1 MIKWVRTCVIVK
13 VFVFALLATQLIACG
28 SGGSG
33 DSGTSGSAIAEA
45 DNVAVEADN
54 VAVND
59 VASDVVIGG
68 SVGDGPVTGAEIAIY
83 SNDGKLLG
91 KMISDNTAS
100 FNSTIK
106 VKGNEYPLLLKVY
119 GGIDLV
125 TGRAPDFQMV
135 SIMLKPSDKQ
145 VNINPFTTLIV
156 KIAEFMPGGVTTGNV
171 GAAHTIV
178 VEKLGFGLD
187 PIVIGDPIT
196 TEITEANVANLV
208 KASEA
213 LGEMVRRTRDLVS
226 ANGKAI
232 SGDAV
237 ISAIAA
243 DMTDGFLDGRG
254 KPGTK
259 PVVAAVAN
267 VVSGQVLVEALS
279 NNLKVDGV
287 IATAVI
293 DQSIKTTRPRVSSSQ
308 LTRNVRVT
316 QGMLKRA
323 QVSLAAAHVLDPSA
337 ELVELAKTVSGI
349 TAGAL
354 PATVATVLP
363 ADSSRSL
370 DNAIQLSPT
379 ASQTDIS
386 AVNQVVQT
394 EDVRV
399 VADSATTE
407 PAPAGSVNTAPVISG
422 SPAKSVLAG
431 SSYSFTPTASDA
443 NGDTL
448 SFSIRNIPGWASFS
462 QRTGRLSGT
471 PGNSDAGT
479 YGNIVIAV
487 SDGQDTVAL
496 PAFSINVTA
505 VQGTTSGGFTLNWTA
520 PTTRADGAPLSLA
533 DIDGYRIY
541 YGNSSRNYTATLDVP
556 DGSAQSASVTGIPAG
571 VYYLVMTTY
580 DNAGLESQY
589 SPEISKRAQ

>member
-1 MIKWVRTCVIVK
+1 
-13 VFVFALLATQLIACG
+13 
-28 SGGSG
+28 
-33 DSGTSGSAIAEA
+33 
-45 DNVAVEADN
+45 
-54 VAVND
+54 
-59 VASDVVIGG
+59 
-68 SVGDGPVTGAEIAIY
+68 
-83 SNDGKLLG
+83 
-91 KMISDNTAS
+91 
-100 FNSTIK
+100 
-106 VKGNEYPLLLKVY
+106 
-119 GGIDLV
+119 
-125 TGRAPDFQMV
+125 
-135 SIMLKPSDKQ
+135 
-145 VNINPFTTLIV
+145 
-156 KIAEFMPGGVTTGNV
+156 
-171 GAAHTIV
+171 
-178 VEKLGFGLD
+178 
-187 PIVIGDPIT
+187 
-196 TEITEANVANLV
+196 
-208 KASEA
+208 
-213 LGEMVRRTRDLVS
+213 MVRRTRDLVS
-226 ANGKAI
+226 ANGKAV
-232 SGDAV
+232 SGDAI

-287 IATAVI
+287 IATGVI
-293 DQSIKTTRPRVSSSQ
+293 DQSIKTTRPRISASQ
-308 LTRNVRVT
+308 LTGSVRIT

-323 QVSLAAAHVLDPSA
+323 QVSLAAAHVLDASA
-337 ELVELAKTVSGI
+337 ELVNLAKTVSGI
-349 TAGAL
+349 AAGDL

-379 ASQTDIS
+379 ASETDIS
-386 AVNQVVQT
+386 AVNQVVKT
-394 EDVRV
+394 EDVSV
-399 VADSATTE
+399 VAGPAPTE
-407 PAPAGSVNTAPVISG
+407 PVSSQPVNSAPKISG
-422 SPAKSVLAG
+422 SPATSVLAE
-431 SSYSFTPTASDA
+431 SSYSFTPNASDA
-443 NGDTL
+443 DGDAL

-487 SDGQDTVAL
+487 SDGQETVSL
-496 PAFSINVTA
+496 PAFSIAVTA

-520 PTTRADGAPLSLA
+520 PTTRADGAPLSLS

-541 YGNSSRNYTATLDVP
+541 YGNTSRNYTATLDVP

-589 SPEISKRAQ
+589 SAEISKRAQ